1 MSTLSDIHERR
12 AAHLTVILVGP
23 TLGDVSLGI
32 LPLSRESVSF
42 TLIEPNSLR

>member
-23 TLGDVSLGI
+23 TLCGVG
-32 LPLSRESVSF
+32 P
-42 TLIEPNSLR
+42 T